1 MNRTLTVLITG
12 LIATAMLAGC
22 SAKPD
27 KNYTANALKPVP
39 QPVVVSLKIGHVATP
54 DALGL
59 WVAEKEQYF
68 KAFSVDATLVSY
80 ATTAER
86 DKALAD
92 GKIDGMIA
100 DPIAAAL
107 LTDGG
112 TPVRIVALTRGATK
126 AESPVAILSG
136 PSTDMTT
143 VKQLKGKAVA
153 ARANSQEQYV
163 LESLLQEQGLAL
175 TDVTVTPMPDQADRL
190 KALLSGDVAAAVLPE
205 PSLSMAMKKG
215 AHLLASDVNAKVNL
229 SQSVLIFT
237 EKATKEKVDGIRRVV
252 AAYNLAAT
260 GLNKNA
266 AKYSDLLVKGAQLPV
281 EIKDS
286 FKMAPFTQTQVPN
299 RAEIEQQLQWL
310 SAKKL
315 LKHPLTYDQLVT
327 VIK

>member
-1 MNRTLTVLITG
+1 
-12 LIATAMLAGC
+12 MLAGC

-27 KNYTANALKPVP
+27 KNYTANQLKPVP
-39 QPVVVSLKIGHVATP
+39 PPVVVSLKIGLVPTP

-59 WVAEKEQYF
+59 WVAEQEQYF
-68 KAFSVDATLVSY
+68 KTFSVDATLVPY
-80 ATTAER
+80 ATDAER

-112 TPVRIVALTRGATK
+112 APVRIVAVTRGATK

-136 PSTDMTT
+136 PDSDITT
-143 VKQLKGKAVA
+143 AKQLKGKAVA

-163 LESLLQEQGLAL
+163 LENLVQEQGLAL
-175 TDVTVTPMPDQADRL
+175 ADVTVTPMPEPADRL
-190 KALLSGDVAAAVLPE
+190 TALLSGKVATAVLPE
-205 PSLSMAMKKG
+205 PALSMAVKKG
-215 AHLLASDVNAKVNL
+215 AHLLVSDVDAKVNL

-237 EKATKEKVDGIRRVV
+237 EKATKDKVDGIRRVV
-252 AAYNLAAT
+252 AAYNLAAI
-260 GLNKNA
+260 GLNKDA
-266 AKYSDLLVKGAQLPV
+266 AKYSDILVQHANLPA
-281 EIKDS
+281 EIKET
-286 FKMAPFTQTQVPN
+286 FKMALFTPTGEPN
-299 RAEIEQQLQWL
+299 RGDIERQLQWL